1 MMRQIEVIKSFQKKA
16 REFEVLGI
24 LPQIQKK
31 NSIFFIINIVVVF
44 QKMSN
49 FAPVAI

>member
-31 NSIFFIINIVVVF
+31 TAFFLLLILLLSF
-44 QKMSN
+44 KK
-49 FAPVAI
+49 